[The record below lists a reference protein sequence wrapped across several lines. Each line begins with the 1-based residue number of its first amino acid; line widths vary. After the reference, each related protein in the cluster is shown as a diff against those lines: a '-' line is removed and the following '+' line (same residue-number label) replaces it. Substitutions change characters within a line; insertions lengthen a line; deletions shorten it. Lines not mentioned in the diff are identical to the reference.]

1 MRSCWTDCGAESCAG
16 WGGGC
21 QCSGTQRGSCTA
33 WVFGLPPHLVWWE
46 QSRRSQLHPWLSTE
60 PDAAAENPESTLTLA
75 ADEINIISCDE
86 EGGK

>member
-1 MRSCWTDCGAESCAG
+1 MG
-16 WGGGC
+16 
-21 QCSGTQRGSCTA
+21 RGLSVLRNIEGFVHCVGV
-33 WVFGLPPHLVWWE
+33 WPSPHLVWWE